1 MVKNLPA
8 SAGDAGDVGPTPGS
22 GRSLEE
28 EMATIFSVL
37 AWKIPW
43 TVEPGRLQSMGSQ
56 RVRHDGVTE
65 HRHTQQTE
73 NPSHHVSAPMSPGR
87 KRQNQDSN
95 LELLLPRVLCTQ
107 IQMYNLLKAR
117 GKEAKFKLNL

>member
-1 MVKNLPA
+1 
-8 SAGDAGDVGPTPGS
+8 
-22 GRSLEE
+22 
-28 EMATIFSVL
+28 MATVFSVL

-87 KRQNQDSN
+87 KGQNQDSN
-95 LELLLPRVLCTQ
+95 PELLLPRVLCTQ
-107 IQMYNLLKAR
+107 IQMYNLLKVR
-117 GKEAKFKLNL
+117 GREAKVKLNL

>member
-1 MVKNLPA
+1 MQEVQELWVP
-8 SAGDAGDVGPTPGS
+8 
-22 GRSLEE
+22 SLGQEDPWRRKWQP
-28 EMATIFSVL
+28 
-37 AWKIPW
+37 WKIPW
-43 TVEPGRLQSMGSQ
+43 TVEPGRLLSMGSQ

-87 KRQNQDSN
+87 KGQNQDSN
-95 LELLLPRVLCTQ
+95 PELLLPRVLCTQ
-107 IQMYNLLKAR
+107 IQVYNLLKAR